1 MRKEHAQVAFNTK
14 NRLTPR
20 WVLFEVEPS
29 MAQQTRSDIA
39 TGCGSAEEL
48 DNDDPLDLPLSVLFA
63 RGYAAYR
70 GAEEG
75 SASQAR
81 VCPAPQLACLVC
93 ASVSEFLTASVCYVP
108 LLQAQLHEGVASL
121 RQASNIARQLSLFSR
136 NEEAD
141 DVATTDLKF
150 LLLPFLLAQARSQR
164 TAFSTRTRI

>member
-1 MRKEHAQVAFNTK
+1 
-14 NRLTPR
+14 
-20 WVLFEVEPS
+20 

-39 TGCGSAEEL
+39 TGCGSAEEFE
-48 DNDDPLDLPLSVLFA
+48 NDDPLDLPLSVLFA

-75 SASQAR
+75 SASQVR
-81 VCPAPQLACLVC
+81 VCPAPQLACPVC
-93 ASVSEFLTASVCYVP
+93 ASVSEFLTASLCVP
-108 LLQAQLHEGVASL
+108 CTSLLQAQLHEGVASL

-150 LLLPFLLAQARSQR
+150 LLLPFLLAQARSKR

>member
-1 MRKEHAQVAFNTK
+1 
-14 NRLTPR
+14 
-20 WVLFEVEPS
+20 

-39 TGCGSAEEL
+39 TGCGSADEL
-48 DNDDPLDLPLSVLFA
+48 DNDDPLDVPLSVLFA

-75 SASQAR
+75 SASQVR
-81 VCPAPQLACLVC
+81 VCLAPQLACPPC
-93 ASVSEFLTASVCYVP
+93 GASVSEFFDCLCACRVP
-108 LLQAQLHEGVASL
+108 LTQAQLHDGVASL

-164 TAFSTRTRI
+164 TAFSTRTGI